1 MKNKKYLVGLIIL
14 VVIVLAAILLLKDR
28 WRVIDLRWS
37 MPKGSFKEVSIV
49 QLGDDGEVI
58 YTYLSYVPDVQ
69 KFEEGFRRCVEK
81 AREDAEKGKFAVSSI
96 MKDVQLRIVTDKGEY
111 WIYLI
116 WTDDYVCF
124 NRLRSD
130 EFRDV
135 LADAGLKRR
144 N

>member
-1 MKNKKYLVGLIIL
+1 MKNKYFIYGTFIA
-14 VVIVLAAILLLKDR
+14 IVLLLGILLLKDR
-28 WRVIDLRWS
+28 WRVIDLRRS
-37 MPKGSFKEVSIV
+37 MPKGNFKEVSLV
-49 QLGDDGEVI
+49 QLGDDREVN

-81 AREDAEKGKFAVSSI
+81 AREDAEKGKFAVSGI
-96 MKDVQLRIVTDKGEY
+96 MKCMQLRIVTDKGEY

-124 NRLRSD
+124 NRLRSN